1 MKKKTGVY
9 CLTTNYLRLMLRCL
23 AIDDEPLALELLE
36 DNISQVPYLKL
47 EGKCSN
53 AFEALKFLQEQTVDL
68 IFLDIQM
75 PGLTGLQFIQSLTQR
90 PMIILITAY
99 EKFALEGF
107 NLDVIDYLVKP
118 VPLDRFIKA
127 CNKAW
132 ELYNLRLKKTETS
145 SSIEPEFFFVNVEYS
160 LLKVEFADIQWIEGL
175 KDYIR
180 IHLKN
185 SSKPVITRMSM
196 KAIEEELP
204 SSRFIRVHKSFI
216 VSVSAITSVRKN
228 SIFIGVEEI
237 PIGDNYKDAVNMIIN
252 KA

>member
-1 MKKKTGVY
+1 
-9 CLTTNYLRLMLRCL
+9 MLRCL

-53 AFEALKFLQEQTVDL
+53 ALEALKFLQEQTVDL

-75 PGLTGLQFIQSLTQR
+75 PGLTGLQFIQSLTQK

-132 ELYNLRLKKTETS
+132 ELYNLRLKKTENS
-145 SSIEPEFFFVNVEYS
+145 SSIEPEFLFVNVEYS

-180 IHLKN
+180 IYLKS

-196 KAIEEELP
+196 KGIEEELP
-204 SSRFIRVHKSFI
+204 SSKFIRVHKSFI